1 MKRVLL
7 YIISHQRALEPH
19 LCLMVVLEEGVLVL
33 DYNVTKFS
41 VEIIKSLSY
50 QLFTCHR
57 F

>member
-7 YIISHQRALEPH
+7 YIISHQRAREPH
-19 LCLMVVLEEGVLVL
+19 FCLMVVLEEGVLVL